1 MIRRIPIRWRLTI
14 LYTTLSVLVLIVFS
28 IAVYIGM
35 QRRLSSQLD
44 DDLRSQASL
53 AARSIT
59 PGVLETEYEFTD
71 EALLRAFDLEG
82 QSYVYRT
89 SSQTATAPIIQP
101 DVVSAF
107 NGHTTYRTLHFDDQ
121 HIRTVTVP
129 LQVGDGD
136 IVGALQLGYSTK
148 RIDDPLDFLLHALF
162 LIAPIAAFIA
172 AAIGYMLAGRA
183 LRPVSRITTLAS
195 QITGADLTS
204 RLNLDLPND
213 ELGRLASTFDSMLD
227 RITLAFQRQQ
237 QFTGDAAHELRTPL
251 ALMRSQIDL
260 AVSQAD
266 STSDYRE
273 AMTALDGDVGRM
285 TTLVGTLLS
294 LARAD
299 AGELR
304 PNLEPVDLAA
314 LAGDVVEQL
323 RPIAE
328 ENGLELGT
336 DLRATVVAADA
347 DMLIQVLVNLVDN
360 AIKNTPSGG
369 RITVESGTF
378 ENRPFL
384 AVRDTG
390 TGIAPE
396 HLGRIFDR
404 FYRVD
409 TGRARSRGGSGLG
422 LAICQSIARAHGG
435 TLTAISA
442 PGAGSTFRLE
452 LPARPG

>member
-1 MIRRIPIRWRLTI
+1 
-14 LYTTLSVLVLIVFS
+14 
-28 IAVYIGM
+28 
-35 QRRLSSQLD
+35 
-44 DDLRSQASL
+44 
-53 AARSIT
+53 
-59 PGVLETEYEFTD
+59 
-71 EALLRAFDLEG
+71 
-82 QSYVYRT
+82 
-89 SSQTATAPIIQP
+89 
-101 DVVSAF
+101 
-107 NGHTTYRTLHFDDQ
+107 
-121 HIRTVTVP
+121 
-129 LQVGDGD
+129 
-136 IVGALQLGYSTK
+136 
-148 RIDDPLDFLLHALF
+148 
-162 LIAPIAAFIA
+162 
-172 AAIGYMLAGRA
+172 MLAGRA

-227 RITLAFQRQQ
+227 RISLAFQRQQ

-328 ENGLELGT
+328 ENGL
-336 DLRATVVAADA
+336 
-347 DMLIQVLVNLVDN
+347 
-360 AIKNTPSGG
+360 
-369 RITVESGTF
+369 
-378 ENRPFL
+378 
-384 AVRDTG
+384 
-390 TGIAPE
+390 
-396 HLGRIFDR
+396 
-404 FYRVD
+404 
-409 TGRARSRGGSGLG
+409 
-422 LAICQSIARAHGG
+422 
-435 TLTAISA
+435 
-442 PGAGSTFRLE
+442 
-452 LPARPG
+452 